1 MEEDKKEIQ
10 EQKNGKVVYLILFI
24 IFIVVLIPFISIAS
38 QSTENL
44 NKSKHE
50 AKLVEE
56 GKTKTQDEV
65 INEIIEILKN
75 KDKDKMK
82 SYLSENFKYYD
93 NDNKEYKYADNFLK
107 DLDIYFTSYEIE
119 QRGNDIKDE
128 VTYRI
133 YWNVVEQNKE
143 NGVKQGERG
152 YCLQTLTIMLKRV
165 VKQDEITYQIE
176 KIILKKD

>member
-38 QSTENL
+38 QSVENL

-50 AKLVEE
+50 AKLIEE

-65 INEIIEILKN
+65 INEIIEMLKC
-75 KDKDKMK
+75 KDEEELKQ
-82 SYLSENFKYYD
+82 YLSEEFRYYD
-93 NDNKEYKYADNFLK
+93 NDNKEYKYTTNFFR
-107 DLDIYFTSYEIE
+107 DLGTLTSNYETE
-119 QRGNDIKDE
+119 QRSNDIKDKE
-128 VTYRI
+128 TYRI
-133 YWNVVEQNKE
+133 YWNVVEKNKE
-143 NGVKQGERG
+143 YGVKRGEQY
-152 YCLQTLTIMLKRV
+152 YCLQTITIMLKRV